1 MPSLYSN
8 SSAFCILEV
17 YFTYLPTN
25 LPLPSIQQ
33 FHSSVKVMFFKSVLL
48 LYIPK
53 EKVVKYRHLRL
64 SRGPGRW
71 GVGISFEASNLSIGA
86 QLLSRTAE

>member
-1 MPSLYSN
+1 
-8 SSAFCILEV
+8 
-17 YFTYLPTN
+17 
-25 LPLPSIQQ
+25 
-33 FHSSVKVMFFKSVLL
+33 MFFKSVLL